1 MIAYIMAFGCVLL
14 LISYFI
20 KGVLIH
26 LALLGLWIWL
36 IISAGSSLPA
46 GTDRTWLQIVAAV
59 LMMYSVIMVIKRF
72 LPSGVD

>member
-46 GTDRTWLQIVAAV
+46 GADRTWF
-59 LMMYSVIMVIKRF
+59 R
-72 LPSGVD
+72 